1 MPSILD
7 GLTDNATLTFLQGD
21 GTVTFDD
28 DKNPVEGFVPPLVV
42 KAMVKKDR
50 NASNRHDRPPGI
62 DWAQSIPVKGRLI
75 DPAIIGL
82 SQRDRTEPISAVVDG
97 NRCRILLDPTL
108 QSPAITRLKLLKLV
122 GEKFTGWMVFDP

>member
-1 MPSILD
+1 MPSVLD

-28 DKNPVEGFVPPLVV
+28 DKNPVEGSAPPLVV

-50 NASNRHDRPPGI
+50 NATNRHDRPPGI
-62 DWAQSIPVKGRLI
+62 DWAQSIPVKGKLI
-75 DPAIIGL
+75 DPAIIG
-82 SQRDRTEPISAVVDG
+82 
-97 NRCRILLDPTL
+97 PTL